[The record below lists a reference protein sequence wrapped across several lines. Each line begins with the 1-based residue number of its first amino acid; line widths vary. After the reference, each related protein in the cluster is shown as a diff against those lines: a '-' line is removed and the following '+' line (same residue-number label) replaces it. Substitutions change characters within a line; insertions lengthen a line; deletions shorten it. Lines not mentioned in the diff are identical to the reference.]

1 MAYSINQGAN
11 QLLSFTPITAPT
23 VPLTLAVWAEPNA
36 TNSQYRLLR
45 INAADSAALY
55 LQVFDANV
63 NFATRTSGAVF
74 YNATTISWTS
84 VQWAHFL
91 GVASATNS
99 RTVYFNGGSAV
110 TNTTTNA
117 TTTFGGAVQ
126 VGIQNNATITQTFKV
141 AMGAA
146 WSVAL
151 TTAEITSLAKG
162 FAPNRIR
169 PQSLVFY
176 APLIRNLVELKTGAV
191 ITNSNT
197 ATVTDHPRV
206 Y

>member
-1 MAYSINQGAN
+1 MAYSVNQGAN

-45 INAADSAALY
+45 INATNSAALY
-55 LQVFDANV
+55 IQIFDANI
-63 NFATRTSGAVF
+63 NFVSRTSAGVF
-74 YNATTISWTS
+74 DNATTAVWTS

-110 TNTTTNA
+110 TNTATNA
-117 TTTFGGAVQ
+117 TTTFDTAVQ
-126 VGIQNNATITQTFKV
+126 VGIQNNPAITQIFKV
-141 AMGAA
+141 AMIAA

-176 APLIRNLVELKTGAV
+176 APLIRDLVELKTGAV